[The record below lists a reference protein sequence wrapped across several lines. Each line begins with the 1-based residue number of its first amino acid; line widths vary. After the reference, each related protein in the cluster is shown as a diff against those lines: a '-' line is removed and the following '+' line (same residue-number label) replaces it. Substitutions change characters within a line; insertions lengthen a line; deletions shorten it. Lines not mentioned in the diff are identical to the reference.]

1 MAHLC
6 RVGGVHRLVAA
17 RALTRRP
24 QAPGVAAPHAPRA
37 GLVLLTVIVAQIL
50 SIASA
55 TVIAVAL
62 PDLGRDLGAAGSEQQ
77 WVVDAFVL
85 VLASLLIAGGVL
97 GDRRGRKP
105 AFMTGVTVFALGSLW
120 CALAPTIELLLA
132 GRVLQALGPAL
143 VLPASL
149 AIVSEVYPDP
159 AARARA
165 IGLWGAGSGIGLA
178 SGPTLGGAIVD
189 AVGWRGVFA
198 VNVPICLLL
207 LLAGWKVIPHAR
219 PPRALVR
226 FDLAGALLL
235 TLSVATLA
243 FVIIE
248 GREAGWTSAVILLAG
263 GGCVAAAI
271 AFVRVERRHAAPL
284 IDLALL
290 RHRGFVAANL
300 GGAGASFAFVGCV
313 VFLSVFL
320 QQVQGRSPG
329 EAGLCLLPLGLGTA
343 ALAPFAGRLTA
354 RLGARTPILCGLT
367 LATVAMTLLTVR
379 LHVDLGAGTLAWM
392 LGLLGT
398 GIGLS
403 LPAMTV
409 TAVGSVEQARA
420 GMAAAVHNACRQ
432 LGQALG
438 VAVVGTII
446 FAQAGSASDG
456 GRRLLGA
463 DATAWTSGLHTA
475 LTLCAVLLGVA
486 LAGVALF
493 VPRGRPSLT

>member
-1 MAHLC
+1 M
-6 RVGGVHRLVAA
+6 
-17 RALTRRP
+17 
-24 QAPGVAAPHAPRA
+24 
-37 GLVLLTVIVAQIL
+37 LLTVIVAQIL

-62 PDLGRDLGAAGSEQQ
+62 PGLGRDLGATGPEQQ

-97 GDRRGRKP
+97 GDRHGRKV
-105 AFMTGVTVFALGSLW
+105 AFLAGVTVFAVGSLW
-120 CALAPTIELLLA
+120 CALSPTIEWLLA

-149 AIVSEVYPDP
+149 AIVTEVYPDP

-165 IGLWGAGSGIGLA
+165 IGLWGAGSGVGLA

-207 LLAGWKVIPHAR
+207 LLAGWRFIPWVRPAR
-219 PPRALVR
+219 ATIR
-226 FDLAGALLL
+226 FDVAGALLL
-235 TLSVATLA
+235 TLAVATLA

-248 GREAGWTSAVILLAG
+248 GREAGWTSVVILGAG
-263 GGCVAAAI
+263 AVCVAAAA
-271 AFVRVERRHAAPL
+271 AFTAVERRHAAPL

-290 RHRGFVAANL
+290 RHRAFVVANL
-300 GGAGASFAFVGCV
+300 GGAGASFAFVGCI

-329 EAGLCLLPLGLGTA
+329 EAGLCLLPLGAATA
-343 ALAPFAGRLTA
+343 ACAPFAGRLTA
-354 RLGARTPILCGLT
+354 RLGARIPMLCGLA

-379 LHVDLGAGTLAWM
+379 LQVDLGAGSLAWM
-392 LGLLGT
+392 LGVLGA
-398 GIGLS
+398 GIGLA

-409 TAVGSVEQARA
+409 TAVGSVEHARA

-438 VAVVGTII
+438 VAVVGTVV
-446 FAQAGSASDG
+446 FAEAGSASDA

-463 DATAWTSGLHTA
+463 DAVAWTDGLHTG
-475 LTLCAVLLGVA
+475 LTLCAVLLAVALVGVA
-486 LAGVALF
+486 LL
-493 VPRGRPSLT
+493 VPRGRPTLT

>member
-1 MAHLC
+1 
-6 RVGGVHRLVAA
+6 VTA
-17 RALTRRP
+17 RRER
-24 QAPGVAAPHAPRA
+24 RA
-37 GLVLLTVIVAQIL
+37 GLVLLTVVGAQIL

-55 TVIAVAL
+55 TVVAVAL
-62 PDLGRDLGAAGSEQQ
+62 PDLGRDLGATGTQQQ

-97 GDRRGRKP
+97 GDRHGRKA
-105 AFMTGVTVFALGSLW
+105 AFLVGVTVFATGSLI
-120 CALAPTIELLLA
+120 CALAPSVAVLLT

-149 AIVSEVYPDP
+149 AIVSEVFPDP

-178 SGPTLGGAIVD
+178 SGPTLGGALVD

-207 LLAGWKVIPHAR
+207 LLAGWRFIPVVRPAR
-219 PPRALVR
+219 MTVR
-226 FDLAGALLL
+226 FDVAGAVLL
-235 TLSVATLA
+235 TVATASLV

-248 GREAGWTSAVILLAG
+248 GREAGWLSPAILAVVAVCLAAG
-263 GGCVAAAI
+263 G
-271 AFVRVERRHAAPL
+271 AFARVERRHPAPL
-284 IDLALL
+284 VDLALL
-290 RHRGFVAANL
+290 RHRGFVVANL
-300 GGAGASFAFVGCV
+300 GGGGASFAFVGCV

-320 QQVQGRSPG
+320 QQVQGRPPG
-329 EAGLCLLPLGLGTA
+329 EAGLCLLPLGALTA
-343 ALAPFAGRLTA
+343 ACAPIAGRLTA
-354 RLGARTPILCGLT
+354 RLGPRVPILCGLT

-379 LHVDLGAGTLAWM
+379 LEVALPATELAAM
-392 LGLLGT
+392 LALLGC
-398 GIGLS
+398 GIGLA

-432 LGQALG
+432 IGQALG
-438 VAVVGTII
+438 VAVVGTIV
-446 FAQAGSASDG
+446 FAHAGSVSDG
-456 GRRLLGA
+456 GRRLTDA
-463 DATAWTSGLHTA
+463 DAVLWTDGLHVA
-475 LTLCAVLLGVA
+475 LAVCAALLAVG

-493 VPRGRPSLT
+493 VPRGRLTAV

>member
-1 MAHLC
+1 M
-6 RVGGVHRLVAA
+6 
-17 RALTRRP
+17 
-24 QAPGVAAPHAPRA
+24 
-37 GLVLLTVIVAQIL
+37 LLTVIVAQIL

-55 TVIAVAL
+55 TVISVAL
-62 PDLGRDLGAAGSEQQ
+62 PDLGRDLDATGSELQ

-97 GDRRGRKP
+97 GDRRGRKV
-105 AFMTGVTVFALGSLW
+105 AFLAGVTVFALGSLW
-120 CALAPTIELLLA
+120 CALAPTIEVLLA

-165 IGLWGAGSGIGLA
+165 IGLWGAGSGIGVA

-198 VNVPICLLL
+198 VNIPICLLL
-207 LLAGWKVIPHAR
+207 LVAGWKVIPHVRPAR
-219 PPRALVR
+219 GPVR

-235 TLSVATLA
+235 TLAVATLA

-248 GREAGWTSAVILLAG
+248 GREAGWTSAIILAG
-263 GGCVAAAI
+263 ATVCVVATV
-271 AFVRVERRHAAPL
+271 AFARVERRHAAPL
-284 IDLALL
+284 LDLALL
-290 RHRGFVAANL
+290 RHRAFVVANI
-300 GGAGASFAFVGCV
+300 GGAGASFAFIGCI

-329 EAGLCLLPLGLGTA
+329 ETGLCLLPLGVATA
-343 ALAPFAGRLTA
+343 SCAPIAGRLTA
-354 RLGARTPILCGLT
+354 RLGARTPILVGLT
-367 LATVAMTLLTVR
+367 LATLAMTLLTVR
-379 LHVDLGAGTLAWM
+379 LEVGLGAGSLAWM
-392 LGLLGT
+392 LALLGA
-398 GIGLS
+398 GIGLT
-403 LPAMTV
+403 LPAMTA

-456 GRRLLGA
+456 GRRLVGA
-463 DATAWTSGLHTA
+463 DAVAWTGGLHTA
-475 LTLCAVLLGVA
+475 LALCAVLLAVA